1 MFILL
6 AFALFQTVL
15 PALSDATQVV
25 VSDPQVVADI
35 DGGKLKGDLAQLAW
49 SPDTS
54 EIYIQTVER
63 TRGGEV
69 KSLHHYIV
77 SRRAKD
83 VRGLDVEPAWAS
95 KYWSW
100 KSGQASPAVATFKI
114 APEIREELVRS
125 TASPTGGAMAKGG
138 GADPLAGST
147 VEDVANAANQTQ
159 KKTVYTLRL
168 KGELIGEWMN
178 EAMTPG
184 INWSWAPA
192 PHRLIAFARREG
204 GPIVL
209 LDEAGK
215 KQLLDVAK
223 FAVLPAWSDSG
234 TELAWLER
242 KDKRKYVLMIAGVAA
257 K

>member
-1 MFILL
+1 MLNLVVLL
-6 AFALFQTVL
+6 MLQTNAPVL
-15 PALSDATQVV
+15 ADATQIV

-35 DGGKLKGDLAQLAW
+35 DGGKLKGDLVRLAW
-49 SPDTS
+49 SPDAS
-54 EIYIQTVER
+54 ELYIQTVER
-63 TRGGEV
+63 SRGGEV
-69 KSLHHYIV
+69 KALHHYTL

-83 VRGLDVEPAWAS
+83 VRGLDVEPPWAS
-95 KYWSW
+95 KYWAW
-100 KSGQASPAVATFKI
+100 KSGQTSPAVATFKI

-125 TASPTGGAMAKGG
+125 TASPTGGVMAKGG

-147 VEDVANAANQTQ
+147 LEDVANAANQTQ
-159 KKTVYTLRL
+159 KKTIYALKL
-168 KGELIGEWMN
+168 KGELIGEWIN

-184 INWSWAPA
+184 VNWSWAPA

-209 LDEAGK
+209 LDESGK
-215 KQLLDVAK
+215 KQVLDVAK

-234 TELAWLER
+234 TQLAWLER
-242 KDKRKYVLMIAGVAA
+242 RDKRKFVLMIAGVAA